1 MLFDQMTKEMM
12 IEEKEFSQMEN
23 TDEIVSIIKKKTLD
37 SLEEETSF
45 MEEFPNP
52 TYAVMR
58 LEYLAES
65 QNEMNYQMLL
75 ELYKEK
81 KLVNHL
87 MEVQKR
93 AIQFMREEKPQM
105 MRELN
110 IASEEDPKYQ
120 TMISALKEMVI
131 KEVVEV

>member
-12 IEEKEFSQMEN
+12 IEENEFSQMEN
-23 TDEIVSIIKKKTLD
+23 TDEIVKIIKKKTLD

-52 TYAVMR
+52 IYAVMR
-58 LEYLAES
+58 LEYLAEN

-93 AIQFMREEKPQM
+93 AIQFMREVKPQM
-105 MRELN
+105 MKELN
-110 IASEEDPKYQ
+110 IAGEEDPKYQ

>member
-12 IEEKEFSQMEN
+12 IEENEFSQMEN
-23 TDEIVSIIKKKTLD
+23 TDEIVKIIKQKTLD
-37 SLEEETSF
+37 SLEKETSF
-45 MEEFPNP
+45 IEEFPNP

-93 AIQFMREEKPQM
+93 AIQLMREVKPQM
-105 MRELN
+105 MKEQN
-110 IASEEDPKYQ
+110 IAGEEDPKYQ
-120 TMISALKEMVI
+120 TMISVLKEMVI

>member
-12 IEEKEFSQMEN
+12 IEEKEFSQVEN

-37 SLEEETSF
+37 SLEEVTSF
-45 MEEFPNP
+45 LSEFPNP

-65 QNEMNYQMLL
+65 QNEMNYQMLI

-81 KLVNHL
+81 KLVSHL
-87 MEVQKR
+87 MEMQKR
-93 AIQFMREEKPQM
+93 AIQFMREVKPQM
-105 MRELN
+105 MKERN

>member
-1 MLFDQMTKEMM
+1 MLFDQMTKDMM

-45 MEEFPNP
+45 LSEFPNP
-52 TYAVMR
+52 IYAVMR

-81 KLVNHL
+81 KLVSHL

-93 AIQFMREEKPQM
+93 AIQFMREVKPQM
-105 MRELN
+105 MKELN
-110 IASEEDPKYQ
+110 ITSEEDPKYQ

>member
-12 IEEKEFSQMEN
+12 IEENEFSQMEN
-23 TDEIVSIIKKKTLD
+23 SDEIVNIIKKKTLD
-37 SLEEETSF
+37 SLEEDTRF

-58 LEYLAES
+58 LEYLAEN

-81 KLVNHL
+81 KLVSHL

-93 AIQFMREEKPQM
+93 AIQFMREVKPQM
-105 MRELN
+105 MKELN

>member
-1 MLFDQMTKEMM
+1 MLFDQMMKEMM
-12 IEEKEFSQMEN
+12 IEENEFSQMEN
-23 TDEIVSIIKKKTLD
+23 TDEIVKIIKQKTLD
-37 SLEEETSF
+37 SLEEDTRF

-52 TYAVMR
+52 IYAVMR

-65 QNEMNYQMLL
+65 QNEMNYQMLI

-81 KLVNHL
+81 KLVSHL

-105 MRELN
+105 MKELN

-120 TMISALKEMVI
+120 TMISTLKEMVI

>member
-12 IEEKEFSQMEN
+12 IEENEFSQMEN
-23 TDEIVSIIKKKTLD
+23 TDEIVKIIKKKTLD

-52 TYAVMR
+52 IYAVMR

-81 KLVNHL
+81 KLVSHL

-110 IASEEDPKYQ
+110 IVGEEDPKYQ
-120 TMISALKEMVI
+120 TMISALKEIVI

>member
-1 MLFDQMTKEMM
+1 MLFDQMMKEMM
-12 IEEKEFSQMEN
+12 IEENEFSQMEN
-23 TDEIVSIIKKKTLD
+23 TDEIVNIIKKKTLD
-37 SLEEETSF
+37 SLEEDTRF

-52 TYAVMR
+52 IYAVMR

-65 QNEMNYQMLL
+65 QNEMNYQMLI

-81 KLVNHL
+81 KLVSHL

-105 MRELN
+105 MKELN
-110 IASEEDPKYQ
+110 IVGEEDPKYQ

-131 KEVVEV
+131 KEVVEI

>member
-1 MLFDQMTKEMM
+1 MLFDQMMKEMM
-12 IEEKEFSQMEN
+12 IEENEFSQMEN
-23 TDEIVSIIKKKTLD
+23 TDEIVKIIKKKTLD
-37 SLEEETSF
+37 SLEEDTRF

-81 KLVNHL
+81 KLVSHL

-93 AIQFMREEKPQM
+93 AIQFMREVKPQM
-105 MRELN
+105 MKELN
-110 IASEEDPKYQ
+110 TAGEEDPKYQ
-120 TMISALKEMVI
+120 TMLSALKEMVI

>member
-1 MLFDQMTKEMM
+1 MLFNQMTKEMM
-12 IEEKEFSQMEN
+12 IEENEFSQMEN
-23 TDEIVSIIKKKTLD
+23 TDEIVKIIKKKTLD

-52 TYAVMR
+52 IYAVMR

-81 KLVNHL
+81 KLVSHL

-110 IASEEDPKYQ
+110 IVGEEDPKYQ

-131 KEVVEV
+131 KEMVEV

>member
-12 IEEKEFSQMEN
+12 IEENEFSQMEN
-23 TDEIVSIIKKKTLD
+23 TDEIVKIIKKKTLD

-105 MRELN
+105 MKELN

>member
-12 IEEKEFSQMEN
+12 IEENEFSQMEN
-23 TDEIVSIIKKKTLD
+23 SDEIVKIIKQKTLD
-37 SLEEETSF
+37 SLEEEMSF

-81 KLVNHL
+81 KLVSHL

>member
-45 MEEFPNP
+45 LSEFPNP

-65 QNEMNYQMLL
+65 QKEMNYQMLV

-93 AIQFMREEKPQM
+93 AIQFMREVKSQM
-105 MRELN
+105 MKELN

>member
-12 IEEKEFSQMEN
+12 IEENEFSQMEN

-81 KLVNHL
+81 KLVSHL

-93 AIQFMREEKPQM
+93 AIQLMREVKPQM
-105 MRELN
+105 MKDQN

-120 TMISALKEMVI
+120 TMISALKEMMI

>member
-1 MLFDQMTKEMM
+1 MLFDQMTKDMM
-12 IEEKEFSQMEN
+12 IEENEFSQMEN
-23 TDEIVSIIKKKTLD
+23 TDEIVNIIKKKTLD
-37 SLEEETSF
+37 SLEEDTRF

-65 QNEMNYQMLL
+65 QNEMNYQMLI

-110 IASEEDPKYQ
+110 IVGEEDPKYQ

>member
-12 IEEKEFSQMEN
+12 IEENEFSQMEN
-23 TDEIVSIIKKKTLD
+23 TDEIVKIIKKKTLD

-45 MEEFPNP
+45 LSEFPNP

-58 LEYLAES
+58 LEYMAES

-105 MRELN
+105 MKELN

>member
-12 IEEKEFSQMEN
+12 IEENEFSQMEN
-23 TDEIVSIIKKKTLD
+23 TDEIVKIIKKKTLD

-52 TYAVMR
+52 IYAVMR

-81 KLVNHL
+81 KLVSHL

-110 IASEEDPKYQ
+110 IVGEEDPKYQ

>member
-1 MLFDQMTKEMM
+1 MLFDQMMKEMM
-12 IEEKEFSQMEN
+12 IEEKEFSQVEN
-23 TDEIVSIIKKKTLD
+23 TDEIVKIIKKKTLD

-52 TYAVMR
+52 IYAVMR

-65 QNEMNYQMLL
+65 LNEMNYQMVL

-81 KLVNHL
+81 KLVSHL

-93 AIQFMREEKPQM
+93 AIQFMREVKPQM
-105 MRELN
+105 MKEQN

-120 TMISALKEMVI
+120 TMISALKEMMI
-131 KEVVEV
+131 KEVIEV

>member
-1 MLFDQMTKEMM
+1 M
-12 IEEKEFSQMEN
+12 
-23 TDEIVSIIKKKTLD
+23 
-37 SLEEETSF
+37 
-45 MEEFPNP
+45 
-52 TYAVMR
+52 
-58 LEYLAES
+58 AES
-65 QNEMNYQMLL
+65 QNEMNYQMLI

-105 MRELN
+105 MKELN

>member
-23 TDEIVSIIKKKTLD
+23 SDEIVKIIKQKTLD
-37 SLEEETSF
+37 SLEEEMSF

-65 QNEMNYQMLL
+65 QNEMNYQMLI

-81 KLVNHL
+81 KLVSHL
-87 MEVQKR
+87 MEMQKR
-93 AIQFMREEKPQM
+93 AIQFMREVKPQM
-105 MRELN
+105 MKERN

>member
-23 TDEIVSIIKKKTLD
+23 TDEIVKIIKQKTLD
-37 SLEEETSF
+37 SLEEGMRF

-65 QNEMNYQMLL
+65 QNEMNYQMLVG
-75 ELYKEK
+75 LYKEK

>member
-12 IEEKEFSQMEN
+12 IEENEFSQMEN
-23 TDEIVSIIKKKTLD
+23 TDEIVKIIKKKTLD
-37 SLEEETSF
+37 SLEEETGF

-81 KLVNHL
+81 KLVNYL

-93 AIQFMREEKPQM
+93 AIQFTREVKPQM

-110 IASEEDPKYQ
+110 IAGEEDPKYQ

-131 KEVVEV
+131 KEVIEV